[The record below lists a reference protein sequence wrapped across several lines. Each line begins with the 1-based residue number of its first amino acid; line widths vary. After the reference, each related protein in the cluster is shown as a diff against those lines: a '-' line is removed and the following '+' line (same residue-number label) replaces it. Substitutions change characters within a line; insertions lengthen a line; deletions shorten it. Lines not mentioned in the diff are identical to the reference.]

1 MAEIKGTLV
10 TDRISPGDTRATFP
24 THEDIYGQGGLRT
37 VTTYNDLLTGI
48 SIERQKEGMLVFV
61 KNENKYYALSSISAP
76 LTSVTSHF
84 YVGFSDY
91 LTLSGGTVRGDV
103 TFLENISA
111 GKIIY
116 TSQYGSSVEWDST
129 HTSVYNTSANWD
141 SVYSSVSSTSANWDS
156 VYSSVN
162 NTSGNWDSVY
172 SSVSST
178 SANWDSVYSSVYNT
192 SANWDSVYS
201 SVSSTSAN
209 WDSVYSSVSST
220 SANWDSVYSSVS
232 STSANWDSVY
242 TSVKDTSGSW
252 NSTYSTVSSLSSD
265 WSAWRSMALSQD
277 MSQFQTA
284 TEKTSGGN
292 VIGYLRDGTPATLP
306 ANTPYPLYRLS
317 TPNASPREYTDLAV
331 VRGNFNNTVPY
342 FTGNIRGQ
350 VDFQRPI
357 EVYIRV
363 ASPIAGTGI
372 FQFGLGYGF
381 NLNLGSLTVG
391 NDFPDFPDTG
401 IGFRLGRAQ
410 GPGIS
415 SLSAALITK
424 PTGGVTGAVEV
435 INSTSSLTI
444 PITTANYFLLRY
456 LPTGYL
462 GLYLIKNGN
471 ENLLVEHNH
480 GTTYTLQTSS
490 HNVNWFAGINPKDTI
505 GGMTY
510 DIEPPKILYSI

>member
-1 MAEIKGTLV
+1 MSTPLPGTILAAKI
-10 TDRISPGDTRATFP
+10 TPGNTSVSFA
-24 THEDIYGQGGLRT
+24 THEDVYGQGGLRT
-37 VTTYNDLLTGI
+37 VTTYNDLTNI
-48 SIERQKEGMLVFV
+48 TTERQKEGMLVFV
-61 KNENKYYALSSISAP
+61 KDENKYYALSSTSFP
-76 LTSVTSHF
+76 LTSITSNF
-84 YVGFSDY
+84 YIGFSDY
-91 LTLSGGTVRGDV
+91 LKLSGGVVRGDV
-103 TFLENISA
+103 TFQENISA
-111 GKIIY
+111 GKIVY
-116 TSQYGSSVEWDST
+116 TSQYGNSI
-129 HTSVYNTSANWD
+129 NW
-141 SVYSSVSSTSANWDS
+141 S
-156 VYSSVN
+156 
-162 NTSGNWDSVY
+162 
-172 SSVSST
+172 
-178 SANWDSVYSSVYNT
+178 
-192 SANWDSVYS
+192 
-201 SVSSTSAN
+201 
-209 WDSVYSSVSST
+209 
-220 SANWDSVYSSVS
+220 
-232 STSANWDSVY
+232 SVY
-242 TSVKDTSGSW
+242 TSVKDTSANWDTTYTSVKDTSANWDSTQSSVYSTSGSW
-252 NSTYSTVSSLSSD
+252 NSTYSTVNNLSSD
-265 WSAWRSMALSQD
+265 WSAWRSMALLQD

-292 VIGYLRDGTPATLP
+292 VIGYLRDGTPSTLP

-415 SLSAALITK
+415 SLSASLITK
-424 PTGGVTGAVEV
+424 PTGGVTGPVQV

-444 PITTANYFLLRY
+444 PLTTANYFLLRY

>member
-1 MAEIKGTLV
+1 MSTPLPGTILAAKI
-10 TDRISPGDTRATFP
+10 TPGNTSVSFA
-24 THEDIYGQGGLRT
+24 THEDVYGQGGLRT
-37 VTTYNDLLTGI
+37 VTTYNDLTNI
-48 SIERQKEGMLVFV
+48 TTERQKEGMLVFV
-61 KNENKYYALSSISAP
+61 KDENKYYALSSTSFP
-76 LTSVTSHF
+76 LTSITSNF
-84 YVGFSDY
+84 YIGFSDY
-91 LTLSGGTVRGDV
+91 LKLSGGVVRGDV
-103 TFLENISA
+103 TFQENISA

-116 TSQYGSSVEWDST
+116 TSQYGNSI
-129 HTSVYNTSANWD
+129 NW
-141 SVYSSVSSTSANWDS
+141 
-156 VYSSVN
+156 
-162 NTSGNWDSVY
+162 
-172 SSVSST
+172 
-178 SANWDSVYSSVYNT
+178 SSVYT
-192 SANWDSVYS
+192 SVKDTSGSWNSVYT
-201 SVSSTSAN
+201 SVKDTSGSWN
-209 WDSVYSSVSST
+209 
-220 SANWDSVYSSVS
+220 
-232 STSANWDSVY
+232 SVY

-252 NSTYSTVSSLSSD
+252 NSTYSTVNNLSSD
-265 WSAWRSMALSQD
+265 WSAWRSMALLQD

-415 SLSAALITK
+415 SLSASLITK
-424 PTGGVTGAVEV
+424 PTGGVTGPVQV

-444 PITTANYFLLRY
+444 PLTTANYFLLRY